1 MQYVIDRR
9 SAIKTLG
16 LGVGAVCL
24 AAPLA
29 QAGGITLVVEPLNR
43 QECNVINS
51 VAEAME
57 YVTAADHPQVRCLDR
72 KTLPL
77 DRADDQDLRDFR
89 KPDRRRPDP
98 GG

>member
-29 QAGGITLVVEPLNR
+29 QSAPKRRLKIGHTSITWGSNAAAAEPGIKD
-43 QECNVINS
+43 
-51 VAEAME
+51 VAKLG
-57 YVTAADHPQVRCLDR
+57 YH
-72 KTLPL
+72 
-77 DRADDQDLRDFR
+77 
-89 KPDRRRPDP
+89 
-98 GG
+98 G